1 MFKTKGKFFR
11 SMNFRIMVLLFL
23 FGFLSA
29 VLMAE
34 IFLVSYE
41 KQAMVQLSNDVKNQ
55 CQILGNQ
62 ISSADFLHN
71 PHNESLENDL
81 AQVATLYDGRIIL
94 IDEDFNIVKDT
105 YALEEEKTMVSEEVV
120 KCFKGEASGYYAS
133 GRFVELTVPI
143 MAGSETEKK
152 IAGVILV
159 SASTDSI
166 YAKLSGFRRS
176 SEIWVSVIAICSL
189 AFSILL
195 SNWLVRPL
203 KHMNQYIGDL
213 AEGSLDGDLDIHD
226 CTETENISNT
236 FNIML
241 ARLRLVEESR
251 QEFVANVS
259 HELKT
264 PLTSMKVLA
273 DSLLMQGDAPVEL
286 YKEFMQDIANEID
299 RESSVISDLLT
310 LVKMDRKSTE
320 LNVASTDINDFI
332 EQILKR
338 LRPIAEKAN
347 IELVFESNRSV
358 TAEIDATKLS
368 LAFSNLVENAIK
380 YNRENG
386 WVRVSLD
393 ADHKFF
399 YVKVSDSGIGIPQ
412 ESIDYIFERFYRVD
426 KSHSREIGGT
436 GLGMAITK
444 NIVDMMGGTIQVE
457 SEVGKGTEFTVIL
470 ECETSGVTVKREP
483 IPELKGAR
491 ALVVDDDAETCMSVS
506 KMLREIEMTADWTT
520 SGKEAVLRAREAY
533 EQNQEFK
540 VYIIDWLMPDMN
552 GIETVRRIRM
562 VVGPESPII
571 ILTAYD
577 WSDVEQEARE
587 AGVTAFVSKPLF
599 LSELREV
606 LMSPEQRKLIQ
617 NENQK
622 IQAASQTSYAGK
634 KVLLVE
640 DNELNREIATAI
652 MEEIGLDVDVAEDG
666 TDAVNIMSSE
676 RGNNYDL
683 IFMDIQMPKM
693 DGYTATREIR
703 TLNNSKCANIPI
715 IAMTANA
722 FEEDRKKAIKAGMNG
737 HIAKPISSDVILE
750 NLDQI
755 FGR

>member
-11 SMNFRIMVLLFL
+11 SMNFHIMVLLFL

-105 YALEEEKTMVSEEVV
+105 YALEKEKTMVSEEVV

-166 YAKLSGFRRS
+166 YAKLSEFRRS

-436 GLGMAITK
+436 GLGLAITR
-444 NIVDMMGGTIQVE
+444 
-457 SEVGKGTEFTVIL
+457 S
-470 ECETSGVTVKREP
+470 
-483 IPELKGAR
+483 A
-491 ALVVDDDAETCMSVS
+491 VVAH
-506 KMLREIEMTADWTT
+506 
-520 SGKEAVLRAREAY
+520 
-533 EQNQEFK
+533 
-540 VYIIDWLMPDMN
+540 
-552 GIETVRRIRM
+552 
-562 VVGPESPII
+562 
-571 ILTAYD
+571 
-577 WSDVEQEARE
+577 
-587 AGVTAFVSKPLF
+587 
-599 LSELREV
+599 
-606 LMSPEQRKLIQ
+606 
-617 NENQK
+617 
-622 IQAASQTSYAGK
+622 
-634 KVLLVE
+634 
-640 DNELNREIATAI
+640 
-652 MEEIGLDVDVAEDG
+652 
-666 TDAVNIMSSE
+666 
-676 RGNNYDL
+676 RG
-683 IFMDIQMPKM
+683 
-693 DGYTATREIR
+693 
-703 TLNNSKCANIPI
+703 
-715 IAMTANA
+715 
-722 FEEDRKKAIKAGMNG
+722 AIKVQSTVDEGTTF
-737 HIAKPISSDVILE
+737 IVRIPLRYIV
-750 NLDQI
+750 
-755 FGR
+755 

>member
-11 SMNFRIMVLLFL
+11 SMNFHIMVLLFL

-166 YAKLSGFRRS
+166 YVKLSEFRRS

-436 GLGMAITK
+436 GLGLAITR
-444 NIVDMMGGTIQVE
+444 
-457 SEVGKGTEFTVIL
+457 S
-470 ECETSGVTVKREP
+470 
-483 IPELKGAR
+483 A
-491 ALVVDDDAETCMSVS
+491 VVAH
-506 KMLREIEMTADWTT
+506 
-520 SGKEAVLRAREAY
+520 
-533 EQNQEFK
+533 
-540 VYIIDWLMPDMN
+540 
-552 GIETVRRIRM
+552 
-562 VVGPESPII
+562 
-571 ILTAYD
+571 
-577 WSDVEQEARE
+577 
-587 AGVTAFVSKPLF
+587 
-599 LSELREV
+599 
-606 LMSPEQRKLIQ
+606 
-617 NENQK
+617 
-622 IQAASQTSYAGK
+622 
-634 KVLLVE
+634 
-640 DNELNREIATAI
+640 
-652 MEEIGLDVDVAEDG
+652 
-666 TDAVNIMSSE
+666 
-676 RGNNYDL
+676 RG
-683 IFMDIQMPKM
+683 
-693 DGYTATREIR
+693 
-703 TLNNSKCANIPI
+703 
-715 IAMTANA
+715 
-722 FEEDRKKAIKAGMNG
+722 AIKVQSTVDEGTTF
-737 HIAKPISSDVILE
+737 IVRIPLRYIV
-750 NLDQI
+750 
-755 FGR
+755 

>member
-1 MFKTKGKFFR
+1 
-11 SMNFRIMVLLFL
+11 MNFHIMVLLFL

-105 YALEEEKTMVSEEVV
+105 YALEKEKTMVSEEVV

-166 YAKLSGFRRS
+166 YAKLSEFRRS

-436 GLGMAITK
+436 GLGLAITR
-444 NIVDMMGGTIQVE
+444 
-457 SEVGKGTEFTVIL
+457 S
-470 ECETSGVTVKREP
+470 
-483 IPELKGAR
+483 A
-491 ALVVDDDAETCMSVS
+491 VVAH
-506 KMLREIEMTADWTT
+506 
-520 SGKEAVLRAREAY
+520 
-533 EQNQEFK
+533 
-540 VYIIDWLMPDMN
+540 
-552 GIETVRRIRM
+552 
-562 VVGPESPII
+562 
-571 ILTAYD
+571 
-577 WSDVEQEARE
+577 
-587 AGVTAFVSKPLF
+587 
-599 LSELREV
+599 
-606 LMSPEQRKLIQ
+606 
-617 NENQK
+617 
-622 IQAASQTSYAGK
+622 
-634 KVLLVE
+634 
-640 DNELNREIATAI
+640 
-652 MEEIGLDVDVAEDG
+652 
-666 TDAVNIMSSE
+666 
-676 RGNNYDL
+676 RG
-683 IFMDIQMPKM
+683 
-693 DGYTATREIR
+693 
-703 TLNNSKCANIPI
+703 
-715 IAMTANA
+715 
-722 FEEDRKKAIKAGMNG
+722 AIKVQSTVDEGTTF
-737 HIAKPISSDVILE
+737 IVRIPLRYIV
-750 NLDQI
+750 
-755 FGR
+755 

>member
-166 YAKLSGFRRS
+166 YVKLSEFRRS

-436 GLGMAITK
+436 GLGLAITR
-444 NIVDMMGGTIQVE
+444 
-457 SEVGKGTEFTVIL
+457 S
-470 ECETSGVTVKREP
+470 
-483 IPELKGAR
+483 A
-491 ALVVDDDAETCMSVS
+491 VVAH
-506 KMLREIEMTADWTT
+506 
-520 SGKEAVLRAREAY
+520 
-533 EQNQEFK
+533 
-540 VYIIDWLMPDMN
+540 
-552 GIETVRRIRM
+552 
-562 VVGPESPII
+562 
-571 ILTAYD
+571 
-577 WSDVEQEARE
+577 
-587 AGVTAFVSKPLF
+587 
-599 LSELREV
+599 
-606 LMSPEQRKLIQ
+606 
-617 NENQK
+617 
-622 IQAASQTSYAGK
+622 
-634 KVLLVE
+634 
-640 DNELNREIATAI
+640 
-652 MEEIGLDVDVAEDG
+652 
-666 TDAVNIMSSE
+666 
-676 RGNNYDL
+676 RG
-683 IFMDIQMPKM
+683 
-693 DGYTATREIR
+693 
-703 TLNNSKCANIPI
+703 
-715 IAMTANA
+715 
-722 FEEDRKKAIKAGMNG
+722 AIKVQSTVDEGTTF
-737 HIAKPISSDVILE
+737 IVRIPLRYIV
-750 NLDQI
+750 
-755 FGR
+755 

>member
-1 MFKTKGKFFR
+1 
-11 SMNFRIMVLLFL
+11 MNFRIMVLLFL

-152 IAGVILV
+152 IAGVILI

-166 YAKLSGFRRS
+166 YAKLSEFRRS

-436 GLGMAITK
+436 GLGLAITR
-444 NIVDMMGGTIQVE
+444 
-457 SEVGKGTEFTVIL
+457 S
-470 ECETSGVTVKREP
+470 
-483 IPELKGAR
+483 A
-491 ALVVDDDAETCMSVS
+491 VVAH
-506 KMLREIEMTADWTT
+506 
-520 SGKEAVLRAREAY
+520 
-533 EQNQEFK
+533 
-540 VYIIDWLMPDMN
+540 
-552 GIETVRRIRM
+552 
-562 VVGPESPII
+562 
-571 ILTAYD
+571 
-577 WSDVEQEARE
+577 
-587 AGVTAFVSKPLF
+587 
-599 LSELREV
+599 
-606 LMSPEQRKLIQ
+606 
-617 NENQK
+617 
-622 IQAASQTSYAGK
+622 
-634 KVLLVE
+634 
-640 DNELNREIATAI
+640 
-652 MEEIGLDVDVAEDG
+652 
-666 TDAVNIMSSE
+666 
-676 RGNNYDL
+676 RG
-683 IFMDIQMPKM
+683 
-693 DGYTATREIR
+693 
-703 TLNNSKCANIPI
+703 
-715 IAMTANA
+715 
-722 FEEDRKKAIKAGMNG
+722 AIKVQSTVDEGTTF
-737 HIAKPISSDVILE
+737 IVRIPLRYIV
-750 NLDQI
+750 
-755 FGR
+755 

>member
-1 MFKTKGKFFR
+1 
-11 SMNFRIMVLLFL
+11 MNFRIMVLLFL

-120 KCFKGEASGYYAS
+120 KCFKGEASGYYTS

-166 YAKLSGFRRS
+166 YAKLSEFRRS

-436 GLGMAITK
+436 GLGLAITR
-444 NIVDMMGGTIQVE
+444 
-457 SEVGKGTEFTVIL
+457 S
-470 ECETSGVTVKREP
+470 
-483 IPELKGAR
+483 A
-491 ALVVDDDAETCMSVS
+491 VVAH
-506 KMLREIEMTADWTT
+506 
-520 SGKEAVLRAREAY
+520 
-533 EQNQEFK
+533 
-540 VYIIDWLMPDMN
+540 
-552 GIETVRRIRM
+552 
-562 VVGPESPII
+562 
-571 ILTAYD
+571 
-577 WSDVEQEARE
+577 
-587 AGVTAFVSKPLF
+587 
-599 LSELREV
+599 
-606 LMSPEQRKLIQ
+606 
-617 NENQK
+617 
-622 IQAASQTSYAGK
+622 
-634 KVLLVE
+634 
-640 DNELNREIATAI
+640 
-652 MEEIGLDVDVAEDG
+652 
-666 TDAVNIMSSE
+666 
-676 RGNNYDL
+676 RG
-683 IFMDIQMPKM
+683 
-693 DGYTATREIR
+693 
-703 TLNNSKCANIPI
+703 
-715 IAMTANA
+715 
-722 FEEDRKKAIKAGMNG
+722 AIKVQSTVDEGTTF
-737 HIAKPISSDVILE
+737 IVRIPLRYIV
-750 NLDQI
+750 
-755 FGR
+755 

>member
-1 MFKTKGKFFR
+1 
-11 SMNFRIMVLLFL
+11 MVLLFL

-166 YAKLSGFRRS
+166 YAKLSEFRRS

-436 GLGMAITK
+436 GLGLAITR
-444 NIVDMMGGTIQVE
+444 
-457 SEVGKGTEFTVIL
+457 S
-470 ECETSGVTVKREP
+470 
-483 IPELKGAR
+483 A
-491 ALVVDDDAETCMSVS
+491 VVAH
-506 KMLREIEMTADWTT
+506 
-520 SGKEAVLRAREAY
+520 
-533 EQNQEFK
+533 
-540 VYIIDWLMPDMN
+540 
-552 GIETVRRIRM
+552 
-562 VVGPESPII
+562 
-571 ILTAYD
+571 
-577 WSDVEQEARE
+577 
-587 AGVTAFVSKPLF
+587 
-599 LSELREV
+599 
-606 LMSPEQRKLIQ
+606 
-617 NENQK
+617 
-622 IQAASQTSYAGK
+622 
-634 KVLLVE
+634 
-640 DNELNREIATAI
+640 
-652 MEEIGLDVDVAEDG
+652 
-666 TDAVNIMSSE
+666 
-676 RGNNYDL
+676 RG
-683 IFMDIQMPKM
+683 
-693 DGYTATREIR
+693 
-703 TLNNSKCANIPI
+703 
-715 IAMTANA
+715 
-722 FEEDRKKAIKAGMNG
+722 AIKVQSTVDEGTTF
-737 HIAKPISSDVILE
+737 IVRIPLRYIV
-750 NLDQI
+750 
-755 FGR
+755 

>member
-1 MFKTKGKFFR
+1 
-11 SMNFRIMVLLFL
+11 MNFRIMVLLFL

-120 KCFKGEASGYYAS
+120 KCFKGEASGYYTS

-159 SASTDSI
+159 IASTDSI
-166 YAKLSGFRRS
+166 YVKLSEFRRS

-436 GLGMAITK
+436 GLGLAITR
-444 NIVDMMGGTIQVE
+444 
-457 SEVGKGTEFTVIL
+457 S
-470 ECETSGVTVKREP
+470 
-483 IPELKGAR
+483 A
-491 ALVVDDDAETCMSVS
+491 VVAH
-506 KMLREIEMTADWTT
+506 
-520 SGKEAVLRAREAY
+520 
-533 EQNQEFK
+533 
-540 VYIIDWLMPDMN
+540 
-552 GIETVRRIRM
+552 
-562 VVGPESPII
+562 
-571 ILTAYD
+571 
-577 WSDVEQEARE
+577 
-587 AGVTAFVSKPLF
+587 
-599 LSELREV
+599 
-606 LMSPEQRKLIQ
+606 
-617 NENQK
+617 
-622 IQAASQTSYAGK
+622 
-634 KVLLVE
+634 
-640 DNELNREIATAI
+640 
-652 MEEIGLDVDVAEDG
+652 
-666 TDAVNIMSSE
+666 
-676 RGNNYDL
+676 RG
-683 IFMDIQMPKM
+683 
-693 DGYTATREIR
+693 
-703 TLNNSKCANIPI
+703 
-715 IAMTANA
+715 
-722 FEEDRKKAIKAGMNG
+722 AIKVQSTVDEGTTF
-737 HIAKPISSDVILE
+737 IVRIPLRYIV
-750 NLDQI
+750 
-755 FGR
+755 

>member
-1 MFKTKGKFFR
+1 
-11 SMNFRIMVLLFL
+11 MNFRIMVLLFL

-120 KCFKGEASGYYAS
+120 KCFKGEASGYYTS

-166 YAKLSGFRRS
+166 YVKLSEFRRS

-436 GLGMAITK
+436 GLGLAITR
-444 NIVDMMGGTIQVE
+444 
-457 SEVGKGTEFTVIL
+457 S
-470 ECETSGVTVKREP
+470 
-483 IPELKGAR
+483 A
-491 ALVVDDDAETCMSVS
+491 VVAH
-506 KMLREIEMTADWTT
+506 
-520 SGKEAVLRAREAY
+520 
-533 EQNQEFK
+533 
-540 VYIIDWLMPDMN
+540 
-552 GIETVRRIRM
+552 
-562 VVGPESPII
+562 
-571 ILTAYD
+571 
-577 WSDVEQEARE
+577 
-587 AGVTAFVSKPLF
+587 
-599 LSELREV
+599 
-606 LMSPEQRKLIQ
+606 
-617 NENQK
+617 
-622 IQAASQTSYAGK
+622 
-634 KVLLVE
+634 
-640 DNELNREIATAI
+640 
-652 MEEIGLDVDVAEDG
+652 
-666 TDAVNIMSSE
+666 
-676 RGNNYDL
+676 RG
-683 IFMDIQMPKM
+683 
-693 DGYTATREIR
+693 
-703 TLNNSKCANIPI
+703 
-715 IAMTANA
+715 
-722 FEEDRKKAIKAGMNG
+722 AIKVQSTVDEGTTF
-737 HIAKPISSDVILE
+737 IVRIPLRYIV
-750 NLDQI
+750 
-755 FGR
+755 

>member
-1 MFKTKGKFFR
+1 MDLVNNVLDMNKLESGQVRLEQKPFDLLELFRETVSLVEVQAVECQVDFQVDVCKGVHW
-11 SMNFRIMVLLFL
+11 NVLGSPLHL
-23 FGFLSA
+23 R
-29 VLMAE
+29 
-34 IFLVSYE
+34 
-41 KQAMVQLSNDVKNQ
+41 
-55 CQILGNQ
+55 QILQ
-62 ISSADFLHN
+62 
-71 PHNESLENDL
+71 
-81 AQVATLYDGRIIL
+81 
-94 IDEDFNIVKDT
+94 
-105 YALEEEKTMVSEEVV
+105 
-120 KCFKGEASGYYAS
+120 
-133 GRFVELTVPI
+133 
-143 MAGSETEKK
+143 
-152 IAGVILV
+152 
-159 SASTDSI
+159 
-166 YAKLSGFRRS
+166 
-176 SEIWVSVIAICSL
+176 
-189 AFSILL
+189 
-195 SNWLVRPL
+195 
-203 KHMNQYIGDL
+203 
-213 AEGSLDGDLDIHD
+213 
-226 CTETENISNT
+226 
-236 FNIML
+236 NIM
-241 ARLRLVEESR
+241 S
-251 QEFVANVS
+251 
-259 HELKT
+259 
-264 PLTSMKVLA
+264 
-273 DSLLMQGDAPVEL
+273 
-286 YKEFMQDIANEID
+286 
-299 RESSVISDLLT
+299 
-310 LVKMDRKSTE
+310 
-320 LNVASTDINDFI
+320 
-332 EQILKR
+332 
-338 LRPIAEKAN
+338 
-347 IELVFESNRSV
+347 
-358 TAEIDATKLS
+358 
-368 LAFSNLVENAIK
+368 NAIK

>member
-1 MFKTKGKFFR
+1 
-11 SMNFRIMVLLFL
+11 MNFHIMVLLFL

-166 YAKLSGFRRS
+166 YVKLSEFRRS

-436 GLGMAITK
+436 GLGLAITR
-444 NIVDMMGGTIQVE
+444 
-457 SEVGKGTEFTVIL
+457 S
-470 ECETSGVTVKREP
+470 
-483 IPELKGAR
+483 A
-491 ALVVDDDAETCMSVS
+491 VVAH
-506 KMLREIEMTADWTT
+506 
-520 SGKEAVLRAREAY
+520 
-533 EQNQEFK
+533 
-540 VYIIDWLMPDMN
+540 
-552 GIETVRRIRM
+552 
-562 VVGPESPII
+562 
-571 ILTAYD
+571 
-577 WSDVEQEARE
+577 
-587 AGVTAFVSKPLF
+587 
-599 LSELREV
+599 
-606 LMSPEQRKLIQ
+606 
-617 NENQK
+617 
-622 IQAASQTSYAGK
+622 
-634 KVLLVE
+634 
-640 DNELNREIATAI
+640 
-652 MEEIGLDVDVAEDG
+652 
-666 TDAVNIMSSE
+666 
-676 RGNNYDL
+676 RG
-683 IFMDIQMPKM
+683 
-693 DGYTATREIR
+693 
-703 TLNNSKCANIPI
+703 
-715 IAMTANA
+715 
-722 FEEDRKKAIKAGMNG
+722 AIKVQSTVDEGTTF
-737 HIAKPISSDVILE
+737 IVRIPLRYIV
-750 NLDQI
+750 
-755 FGR
+755 

>member
-29 VLMAE
+29 MLMAE

-41 KQAMVQLSNDVKNQ
+41 KQAMVQLSNDVKKQ

-120 KCFKGEASGYYAS
+120 KCFKGEASGYYTS

-166 YAKLSGFRRS
+166 YVKLSEFRRS

-241 ARLRLVEESR
+241 AKLRLVEESR

-436 GLGMAITK
+436 GLGLAITR
-444 NIVDMMGGTIQVE
+444 
-457 SEVGKGTEFTVIL
+457 S
-470 ECETSGVTVKREP
+470 
-483 IPELKGAR
+483 A
-491 ALVVDDDAETCMSVS
+491 VVAH
-506 KMLREIEMTADWTT
+506 
-520 SGKEAVLRAREAY
+520 
-533 EQNQEFK
+533 
-540 VYIIDWLMPDMN
+540 
-552 GIETVRRIRM
+552 
-562 VVGPESPII
+562 
-571 ILTAYD
+571 
-577 WSDVEQEARE
+577 
-587 AGVTAFVSKPLF
+587 
-599 LSELREV
+599 
-606 LMSPEQRKLIQ
+606 
-617 NENQK
+617 
-622 IQAASQTSYAGK
+622 
-634 KVLLVE
+634 
-640 DNELNREIATAI
+640 
-652 MEEIGLDVDVAEDG
+652 
-666 TDAVNIMSSE
+666 
-676 RGNNYDL
+676 RG
-683 IFMDIQMPKM
+683 
-693 DGYTATREIR
+693 
-703 TLNNSKCANIPI
+703 
-715 IAMTANA
+715 
-722 FEEDRKKAIKAGMNG
+722 AIKVQSTVDEGTTF
-737 HIAKPISSDVILE
+737 IVRIPLRYIV
-750 NLDQI
+750 
-755 FGR
+755 